1 MMQSQVRNAL
11 HDCTAD
17 SDGERL
23 TFPQLI
29 ARLLE
34 IGVEGYYADLQRAEK
49 TYYVAKG
56 QNHVVPTAAI
66 GVPPASTFSAP
77 AVKSAVRA
85 IGCRELT
92 YLEFCRQLAAAGCVG
107 YYVSL
112 PARRV
117 VYYGKHGE
125 SHVEQFAALSC

>member
-1 MMQSQVRNAL
+1 MQSQVRNAL
-11 HDCTAD
+11 HDCTLD

-23 TFPQLI
+23 TFPKLV

-49 TYYVAKG
+49 TYYVSKG
-56 QNHVVPTAAI
+56 QNHVVSTTAI
-66 GVPPASTFSAP
+66 GVLPASIFSAP

-85 IGCRELT
+85 VGCREMT

-107 YYVSL
+107 YFVSL
-112 PARRV
+112 PTRRV
-117 VYYGKHGE
+117 VYYGKHGQ
-125 SHVEQFAALSC
+125 SHVEPFTALSC